1 LQKTGSRFFQPN
13 IYLGVSMNNPLL
25 YRISKLLIIATITL
39 VGSELS
45 AQAQTIDTENSA
57 SAPIPGTMSTS
68 ADALTS
74 QATKPAAK
82 TSAAKLA
89 QIDQTTPQ
97 TIPPTNQT
105 TPQTTPDTTP
115 QTVPQTTPDTTPQTT
130 PETNVVPGRATRGGS
145 SYIGVAGNIGL
156 GGDSALSEG
165 GFAVISKVGLTRSI
179 SVRPSIVIEDDPVI
193 LVPVTYDF
201 NLRATDALDTTLA
214 IAPYVGAGV
223 AIETSDDANVGFLLS
238 GGVDVPLSTNFTAT
252 AGVNAAFLD
261 ETDVGLMI
269 GVGYNFSGL

>member
-1 LQKTGSRFFQPN
+1 
-13 IYLGVSMNNPLL
+13 MNNLL
-25 YRISKLLIIATITL
+25 LHRISKLLIIAAITL
-39 VGSELS
+39 LGSELS

-57 SAPIPGTMSTS
+57 SIPIPGTMSTS

-74 QATKPAAK
+74 QAIKPASK

-97 TIPPTNQT
+97 TV
-105 TPQTTPDTTP
+105 PQTTP
-115 QTVPQTTPDTTPQTT
+115 QTVPQTTPQTVPETTPQTV
-130 PETNVVPGRATRGGS
+130 PETNPQTNPQTNPETNIAPGRATRGGS

-165 GFAVISKVGLTRSI
+165 GFAVISKIGLTRSI

-193 LVPVTYDF
+193 LIPLTYDF
-201 NLRATDALDTTLA
+201 NLRAADALDTTLA
-214 IAPYVGAGV
+214 VAPYVGAGV
-223 AIETSDDANVGFLLS
+223 AIETSDDASVGFLLS

>member
-1 LQKTGSRFFQPN
+1 VIIRQCFVKNRFAFFQPN

-25 YRISKLLIIATITL
+25 YLISKLLIIATITL

-105 TPQTTPDTTP
+105 TP
-115 QTVPQTTPDTTPQTT
+115 DTTPQTT
-130 PETNVVPGRATRGGS
+130 PETNVVPGRPTRGGS

-201 NLRATDALDTTLA
+201 NLRAADALDTTLA